1 MFTSIFKID
10 PREKIVVFID
20 GQSFHRDAKEHGY
33 HVDFTKLFAA
43 IQSEH
48 NYVMEYNYYT
58 QRRDKD
64 PNNTKTFNIQQLLD
78 WLTYNGVR
86 VVSKER
92 DKDDYRNDQDSWPD
106 FICDLT
112 VDAMLAEKSA
122 DHFIF
127 VTSNEAYLPLFQHL
141 RNNHKKVTLVATT
154 GNSSTE
160 ARRRVPIVLRKAVHN
175 FIDTRELKPII
186 EHIASEEKQNRAT

>member
-1 MFTSIFKID
+1 MTTPIFKID

-20 GQSFHRDAKEHGY
+20 GQSFHRDAKEHNY
-33 HVDFTKLFAA
+33 NVDFTKLFAA

-48 NYVMEYNYYT
+48 NYVMEYHYYT

-64 PNNTKTFNIQQLLD
+64 PNATKTFNIQQLLD

-86 VVSKER
+86 VTSKER
-92 DKDDYRNDQDSWPD
+92 DKDDHRSDIDSWPD

-112 VDAMLAEKSA
+112 VDAMVAASSA

-127 VTSNEAYLPLFQHL
+127 ITNNEAYLPLLNHL
-141 RNNHKKVTLVATT
+141 RNNHKKLTLIATV
-154 GNSSTE
+154 GSSSTE
-160 ARRRVPIVLRKAVHN
+160 ARRRVPVSLRKAVHH
-175 FIDTRELKPII
+175 FVDTCELKPYI
-186 EHIASEEKQNRAT
+186 EHFPVEKQSRAA